1 MNPSRQSGSDSRA
14 STISWT
20 MASGT
25 RSPLL
30 RYSWALRPRSVPAR
44 TASRNMSPVEMCGSP
59 WRVRKI
65 SAWVPFPAPGGPMKI
80 SRIEDPSLHE
90 ALVVPHQDVGLDLLH
105 GLEGDPDDDEEGRP
119 RQVEGQLAR
128 EPRQEDG
135 PDGDEAEEQRPHQR
149 QPLQDPCEVLA
160 GRPPGPDPRDEPAVL
175 LDVVGHVVGVKADGG
190 VEVGEGDDEDKVQ
203 DPPEGRIEAQVG
215 PEPLQPGQARKLGDR
230 GRELHH
236 GDGKDDGDHAGRGD
250 PDG

>member
-135 PDGDEAEEQRPHQR
+135 PDGDEAEEQRPTSVSR
-149 QPLQDPCEVLA
+149 SRIRVRYSLV
-160 GRPPGPDPRDEPAVL
+160 GRP
-175 LDVVGHVVGVKADGG
+175 
-190 VEVGEGDDEDKVQ
+190 
-203 DPPEGRIEAQVG
+203 GRI
-215 PEPLQPGQARKLGDR
+215 PGMNPPYFLMLSATSSGSKLT
-230 GRELHH
+230 
-236 GDGKDDGDHAGRGD
+236 AV
-250 PDG
+250 